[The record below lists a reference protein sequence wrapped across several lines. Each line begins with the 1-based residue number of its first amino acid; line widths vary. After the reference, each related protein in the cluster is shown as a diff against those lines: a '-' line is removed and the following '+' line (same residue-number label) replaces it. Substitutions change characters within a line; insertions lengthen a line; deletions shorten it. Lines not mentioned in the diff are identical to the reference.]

1 MAGKI
6 LIVVDMQYDFTY
18 GSLKN
23 QEAIRMIPRVAEKIQ
38 NFDGAIIF
46 TQDTH
51 TEDYINTQ
59 EGRKLPV
66 PHCIRGTQGWKIVE
80 PLEKLQRE
88 LDCEVFEKPTFG
100 SVELMDAIIK
110 KSKDYR
116 LEEVELV
123 GVCTDICV
131 ISNAMLLKAALPEI
145 TVKVDAD
152 CCAGVTPQSH
162 QVALKAM
169 MACQIEVHEE

>member
-1 MAGKI
+1 
-6 LIVVDMQYDFTY
+6 
-18 GSLKN
+18 
-23 QEAIRMIPRVAEKIQ
+23 
-38 NFDGAIIF
+38 
-46 TQDTH
+46 
-51 TEDYINTQ
+51 
-59 EGRKLPV
+59 
-66 PHCIRGTQGWKIVE
+66 
-80 PLEKLQRE
+80 
-88 LDCEVFEKPTFG
+88 
-100 SVELMDAIIK
+100 MDAIIK
-110 KSKDYR
+110 KSKENR

-162 QVALKAM
+162 QIALKAM